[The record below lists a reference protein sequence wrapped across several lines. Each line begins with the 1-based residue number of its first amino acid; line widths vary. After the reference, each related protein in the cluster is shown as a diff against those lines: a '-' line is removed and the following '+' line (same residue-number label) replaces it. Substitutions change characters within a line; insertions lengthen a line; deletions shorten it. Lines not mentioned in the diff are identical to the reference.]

1 MRKAIY
7 INCWTDPWLKVASEI
22 RDKHGIEPGFW
33 IGYQEEQKEKEVRAL
48 FPNAIYQS
56 DLDAW
61 CGRFPAEIE
70 NHYSEEYLDA
80 DFINSNSKYEL
91 IALKML
97 DRVDPTQH
105 TFSFPE
111 RQRHVRNLFRK
122 WMYCLEYVKPEFVVT
137 PMVPHRV
144 YDYTLYVVCKYL
156 NVPFVFFNH
165 TPFDGRCIVMRE
177 YYSIGEMFKEDYLAN
192 ERVCV
197 DDLQIEDDVQNAF
210 EKNKKDYRVA
220 RPIYMI
226 KNEEVDR
233 KWNSTMKIFMHVARR
248 FVLVRRN
255 LFGKNGR
262 LRNWVWG
269 PYYKQNEKTPMEA
282 SYNTLPAYLSH
293 QISGLRYIKKLKKHY
308 ERLTV
313 KPNYSEKY
321 VILFL
326 HYQPEAT
333 TCPIG
338 NIFVDQELCVDMLL
352 KHLPEDYYV
361 YIKEHPSQF
370 YANSE
375 GQLGR
380 MKETYNDLANKPR
393 VKMMS
398 TREVSFDLI
407 EHCSALATVSGTVG
421 WEGIVR
427 GKPVIA
433 FGMTWYENYDKG
445 CLRVSDNASAE
456 RIKSFIDN
464 YIYDEY
470 AMQAYLAS
478 VSKNTIKA
486 YFYKAVH
493 KDRQLVTET
502 ECIENL
508 AAAIMAQLA
517 I

>member
-7 INCWTDPWLKVASEI
+7 INCWTDPWLKVAGEI

-33 IGYQEEQKEKEVRAL
+33 IGYQEEQKEKEVRTL

-70 NHYSEEYLDA
+70 SHYSEEYLDA

-91 IALKML
+91 LALKML

-122 WMYCLEYVKPEFVVT
+122 WIYCLELVKPEFVVT

-144 YDYTLYVVCKYL
+144 YDYTLYVVCRYM

-197 DDLQIEDDVQNAF
+197 DDLQIDEDILNAF
-210 EKNKKDYRVA
+210 EKNKKDYRTA
-220 RPIYMI
+220 RPAYMV
-226 KNEEVDR
+226 KNEAVD
-233 KWNSTMKIFMHVARR
+233 KNWNSTLKILKHTAGR
-248 FVLVRRN
+248 FISVRKN
-255 LFGKNGR
+255 LFGKEGR
-262 LRNWVWG
+262 LRNWTWG
-269 PYYKQNEKTPMEA
+269 PYYKQDEKTLMEK
-282 SYNTLPAYLSH
+282 SHNTLQAYLKH
-293 QISGLRYIKKLKKHY
+293 QIWGLHYIKELKSHY
-308 ERLTV
+308 KTLTV
-313 KPNYSEKY
+313 KPNYNEKY

-352 KHLPEDYYV
+352 KYLPDDYYV
-361 YIKEHPSQF
+361 YVKEHPSQF

-380 MKETYNDLANKPR
+380 LKEFYDDLAMKTR
-393 VKMMS
+393 VKLMD
-398 TREVSFDLI
+398 TTEVSFDLI
-407 EHCSALATVSGTVG
+407 EHSQAIATVSGTVG

-427 GKPVIA
+427 GKPVFV

-445 CLRVSDNASAE
+445 CLRVTDGVSAVQM
-456 RIKSFIDN
+456 KKFMDD
-464 YIYDEY
+464 YTYDEH
-470 AMQAYLAS
+470 ALQAYLAS

-493 KDRQLVTET
+493 KDKQLVKES
-502 ECIENL
+502 ECVENL
-508 AAAIMAQLA
+508 STAVMSQIG